1 MGIERLCRAFRWGL
15 VALSL
20 WLGACGGAA
29 EPMPYVDFNRRAP
42 LATPRR
48 TGVVPLRVGIAAVLS
63 PQSAVEAYQELLQYL
78 SHRLNRPV
86 ERVQRRDYRDMNA
99 AIARGEVDIAFIC
112 TWAYVIGQRE
122 HGFRLLAVPVVNGKP
137 TYQSWVIVRAD
148 LPIHRMEDL
157 RGRVFAFVDPLSNT
171 GYLYPRYLVH
181 QLGET
186 PERFFRRTFF
196 TYGHDRA
203 IRAVAQ
209 GLADGAAVDSLVFQ
223 FLLEREPELAGKVRV
238 IDRSP
243 EFGAPPVVAAPHLAP
258 ALQAEI
264 QALLLSAHEDP
275 EGQPALQAIGVE
287 RFVKG
292 DDAWYEGVRR
302 LEAAIASEE
311 P

>member
-1 MGIERLCRAFRWGL
+1 MGVKRLCRALRWGL
-15 VALSL
+15 VALTL
-20 WLGACGGAA
+20 WLGACGGTA
-29 EPMPYVDFNRRAP
+29 EPMPYVDFNRRVP
-42 LATPRR
+42 LATPRH

-63 PQSAVEAYQELLQYL
+63 PQSSAEAYQELLQYL

-86 ERVQRRDYRDMNA
+86 ERVQRRDYRDMNT

-122 HGFRLLAVPVVNGKP
+122 HGFSLLAVPVVNGKP

-181 QLGET
+181 RLGET
-186 PERFFRRTFF
+186 PARFFRRTFF

-209 GLADGAAVDSLVFQ
+209 GLADGAAVDSLVLQ
-223 FLLEREPELAGKVRV
+223 FLLEQEPELAGKVRV
-238 IDRSP
+238 IDRSS
-243 EFGAPPVVAAPHLAP
+243 EFGAPPVVAAPRLAP
-258 ALQAEI
+258 QVRAEI

-275 EGQPALQAIGVE
+275 EGRRALRAIGVE

-292 DDAWYEGVRR
+292 DDAWYDGVRR
-302 LEAAIASEE
+302 LEAAIAGEE